1 VKVDK
6 IEDKDRAGSREDEEA
21 VVDGRLSPLGDE
33 EAEGAAESAESEKL
47 EKAEKS
53 EKSEEPEKLEEPE
66 DAAADT
72 EEAEE
77 TSEGAEDA
85 EGAEKGAEESAEAE
99 QDGGPEAEA
108 EKPKKSAKEKKSGG
122 KKKPSAPRGERRD
135 APLWSVIAMAVVV
148 VGLAVGTFVL
158 RAGSGETLTKDEIDK
173 AVRTA
178 AATAQHISSWDYR
191 TIESDTKQVLRETT
205 GDFREA
211 YEKSAAKLLENAPAQ
226 EAVTVGLTSKAGVES
241 VANGRVKVLVF
252 LNQQTTRKNAD
263 AHIEQHRLLLTM
275 VQKDGEWLVSKL
287 DILG

>member
-6 IEDKDRAGSREDEEA
+6 IEDKDRAESREDEAA
-21 VVDGRLSPLGDE
+21 VVDGQLSLLGDE
-33 EAEGAAESAESEKL
+33 EAEGAAEAENSEKL
-47 EKAEKS
+47 EQEDAAVS
-53 EKSEEPEKLEEPE
+53 E

-72 EEAEE
+72 EESSETEE
-77 TSEGAEDA
+77 TKDSEGT
-85 EGAEKGAEESAEAE
+85 EGAKKGTGE
-99 QDGGPEAEA
+99 DGGPDAEEA
-108 EKPKKSAKEKKSGG
+108 EKPEKSAKAKKAGGKKPVRLAKPGG

-158 RAGSGETLTKDEIDK
+158 RAGSGEALTKEEIDK

-191 TIESDTKQVLRETT
+191 TIESDTKQVLSETT

-211 YEKSAAKLLENAPAQ
+211 YEKSAAKLLESAPAQ